1 MAANWFNIKR
11 KKSFIEIMLIHNPPY
26 FFNIYLLQ
34 KKRPGLTAIV
44 ASIFSLFRPIL
55 VRT

>member
-1 MAANWFNIKR
+1 
-11 KKSFIEIMLIHNPPY
+11 MLIHNPPY
-26 FFNIYLLQ
+26 FFNIYLLAF
-34 KKRPGLTAIV
+34 RNRDPGLTAIV